1 MNMSTV
7 PIGRRTLADHRS
19 GRLFYLAITAVFGAL
34 VFTGFARS
42 FYLHTLF
49 GVNAPAPFFVFHG
62 VVMSGWIALLI
73 AQATLISARRVQ
85 WHRWLGVF
93 GVGYAALMVVVGCM
107 STLKAAAREASAHS
121 AMLASQ
127 FNVLALELTQMAL
140 FAGLVSAAV
149 VLRRRPDWHKRLMI
163 LATLC
168 LLPNPIVR
176 LSMLSTAEFLSHNI
190 VLVSLWAL
198 LVAAVGVVDS
208 YRRRSVHP
216 VYGVLGTGAVACMYV
231 AYFIGRSESWMRFA
245 ARLVS

>member
-1 MNMSTV
+1 MTTV
-7 PIGRRTLADHRS
+7 PMGRGALAENRS
-19 GRLFYLAITAVFGAL
+19 ERLFYVATTAVFGAL
-34 VFTGFARS
+34 VFAGFARS

-49 GVNAPAPFFVFHG
+49 SVSAPAPFFIFHG
-62 VVMSGWIALLI
+62 VLMSGWMVLL
-73 AQATLISARRVQ
+73 AGQAILISARQVQ

-93 GVGYAALMVVVGCM
+93 GTGYAAVIVVVGCM

-121 AMLASQ
+121 SMLASQ

-190 VLVSLWAL
+190 VLVSLWAVV
-198 LVAAVGVVDS
+198 VAVVGVIDA
-208 YRRRSVHP
+208 YRRRAVHP
-216 VYGVLGTGAVACMYV
+216 VYGMVGTGAVVCMYA

-245 ARLVS
+245 GKLVS